1 MFYYFIFNQNVHVSI
16 LSDHPKV
23 VMWSYFTVAIAGEM
37 LGYFNTATR
46 SGQGKTWKSLQ
57 DQLTLTPLLMRK
69 LKTDTN
75 FLQLQYDI

>member
-1 MFYYFIFNQNVHVSI
+1 MIWIRRAVHLFPHCNVIFLMI
-16 LSDHPKV
+16 KV
-23 VMWSYFTVAIAGEM
+23 VAIAGEM